1 DHLGEPRLRVLL
13 LRVLQV
19 AGEPDVRVLGDRGEP
34 LAERRPRLLHHPM
47 RELELPAVG
56 RADRVGAGADRSTR
70 CRERALASL
79 HARVETP
86 SEIVGDAVQIHGTG
100 VQTRAASTS
109 AAGLTTMFTRS
120 SPNAG
125 RPLNDRRAVRFE
137 ASAAYRCRVGRGL
150 ARAGAAVSRGGAG
163 SAASAPPSI

>member
-1 DHLGEPRLRVLL
+1 
-13 LRVLQV
+13 
-19 AGEPDVRVLGDRGEP
+19 
-34 LAERRPRLLHHPM
+34 
-47 RELELPAVG
+47 
-56 RADRVGAGADRSTR
+56 GADRSTR

-79 HARVETP
+79 HARVETL
-86 SEIVGDAVQIHGTG
+86 SEILGDAVQIHGTD

-150 ARAGAAVSRGGAG
+150 AGAVGASSRRRAGAV
-163 SAASAPPSI
+163 ASARALLAATAHTAA

>member
-1 DHLGEPRLRVLL
+1 
-13 LRVLQV
+13 
-19 AGEPDVRVLGDRGEP
+19 
-34 LAERRPRLLHHPM
+34 
-47 RELELPAVG
+47 
-56 RADRVGAGADRSTR
+56 GADRSTR
-70 CRERALASL
+70 CRERTLASL

-100 VQTRAASTS
+100 VQTRAASAS

-137 ASAAYRCRVGRGL
+137 ASAAYRCRAGRGL
-150 ARAGAAVSRGGAG
+150 AGAVAAVSRDPARSCALARALIRG
-163 SAASAPPSI
+163 